1 MAKTPVSERCAGRA
15 ASKPPSGAKA
25 RGEQAFLAWPAAFRR
40 FRLEGSALA
49 VPDYRRFWAAL
60 IVSNVGSWMQLVA
73 QGWLILELTNSPFYL
88 GLFGLLRSIPA
99 LTITLVGGVVADR
112 VDRRRILLV
121 TQVLASSLALLLGV
135 LDLTGLVRIWH
146 VLAIAFLTATVMAF
160 DNPARQSL
168 VPSLVGRE
176 RIASAVGLNSAAW
189 NAAAVVGPSLAG
201 LLVAATGTGGA
212 FILNGL
218 SYFPVIWAVMAI
230 HPTPTQPRP
239 GTGLAQNLVAG
250 LRFIRGDRRI
260 WGLLTML
267 AVPTLLGRPYLQL
280 MPVFARNVLH
290 VDASGY
296 GLLMGI
302 NGAGALMGALS
313 VGAMGSRRGK
323 GKRLLVVSATF
334 GAALIAFSFSHW
346 FLVSAALLLLIG
358 ASQTTMMALTN
369 TLLQL
374 NVAEDVRGRVMSV
387 YTLIPMGFMPLG
399 TMLLG
404 TLGEQF
410 GVPPVVGVAALLVVL
425 FAALAYRAFPEV
437 RELP

>member
-1 MAKTPVSERCAGRA
+1 
-15 ASKPPSGAKA
+15 
-25 RGEQAFLAWPAAFRR
+25 
-40 FRLEGSALA
+40 
-49 VPDYRRFWAAL
+49 
-60 IVSNVGSWMQLVA
+60 MQLVA
-73 QGWLILELTNSPFYL
+73 QGWLILDLTDSPFYL

-121 TQVLASSLALLLGV
+121 TQVSASALALLLGV
-135 LDLTGLVRIWH
+135 LDLSGLVRIWH

-201 LLVAATGTGGA
+201 ILVSAAGTGGV
-212 FILNGL
+212 FMLNGL
-218 SYFPVIWAVMAI
+218 SYLPVIWAVWTIRPA
-230 HPTPTQPRP
+230 PDGPRVRL
-239 GTGLAQNLVAG
+239 GLAQNLLTG
-250 LRFIRGDRRI
+250 LRFIRSDRRI

-280 MPVFARNVLH
+280 MPVFARDVLG
-290 VDASGY
+290 VGASGY
-296 GLLMGI
+296 GLLMGV
-302 NGAGALMGALS
+302 NGVGALAGALS
-313 VGAMGSRRGK
+313 VGAIGAQRGK
-323 GKRLLVVSATF
+323 GKRLVAVSALF
-334 GAALIAFSFSHW
+334 GAALIAFSLSQW
-346 FLVSAALLLLIG
+346 FLLSAALLLLIG
-358 ASQTTMMALTN
+358 ASQTVVMALTN

-374 NVAEDVRGRVMSV
+374 NVTEEVRGRVMSV

-404 TLGEQF
+404 TLGEEF
-410 GVPPVVGVAALLVVL
+410 GVPPVVGFAALLVVL
-425 FAALAYRAFPEV
+425 FAALSYRILPEV
-437 RELP
+437 RQLP